1 VLDLLIR
8 GGTIVDGTGAP
19 ARVGDVG
26 VRDGRIVP
34 ADGEAASRTIDADGL
49 VVAPGFVDI
58 HTHYDA
64 QLLWDPTA
72 SPSPLHGVTTVI
84 GGNCGFALAP
94 LGAAGRAGGGAD
106 DRTRDAH
113 ADYLARLMARVEG
126 IPLAALLAGVPW
138 DWATYDDYLSR
149 FDGRI
154 AVNAGFLAGHSVL
167 RRLVMGERSVGA
179 DATDDDIAAMAQ
191 LLDACLTAG
200 ALGFS
205 TSQASTHNDGD
216 GQPVPS
222 RAATVD
228 ELVRLAAVCADHP
241 GTQLECIIQGCL
253 SGFTDDEVALM
264 AEMSRRADRPINW
277 NVLAVRPGP
286 GSNHEPQLGASARAA
301 ELGGRVVAL
310 TLPGGAMPR
319 LSFFTGFALDG
330 LPGWRDTLGL
340 PIPERTAALGDP
352 AVRARLLEGSQSPAA
367 GSLGVLAAWDRMVI
381 METPNSPYEGRS
393 VGELAA
399 EEGRGAFDVLLDI
412 VIGDDLRTGFQPC
425 FPAEPDDAWKLRADV
440 WRDPYTVVGG
450 SDAGAHLDMMCGATY
465 STFLVGECVRDK
477 GVLSI
482 EEAVHQLADV
492 PARLYGL
499 TGRGRIADGFAAD
512 LVVFDPASVAPG
524 ELRTRDDLPGGA
536 ERLYA
541 DATGVEHVVVNGVE
555 IARAGAFTGDTPG
568 TTLRSG
574 RDTETVHAAG

>member
-8 GGTIVDGTGAP
+8 GATIVDGTGAP
-19 ARVGDVG
+19 ARPGDVG
-26 VRDGRIVP
+26 VRDGRIVA
-34 ADGEAASRTIDADGL
+34 ADGEGAARTVDAAGL

-72 SPSPLHGVTTVI
+72 SPSPLHGVTTVV

-94 LGAAGRAGGGAD
+94 LAGAD
-106 DRTRDAH
+106 RDDD

-126 IPLAALLAGVPW
+126 IPLPALLAGVPW
-138 DWATYDDYLSR
+138 DWPSLSDYLGR

-167 RRLVMGERSVGA
+167 RRVVMGRRAVGEEA
-179 DATDDDIAAMAQ
+179 SEDDLVTMEAM
-191 LLDACLTAG
+191 LHECLAAG

-205 TSQASTHNDGD
+205 TSRASTHNDGD

-222 RAATVD
+222 RFATD
-228 ELVRLAAVCADHP
+228 EELVRLAAVCRDHP

-253 SGFTDDEVALM
+253 SGFTDAEVELLT
-264 AEMSRRADRPINW
+264 ELSRRADRPINW
-277 NVLAVRPGP
+277 NVLAVRG
-286 GSNHEPQLGASARAA
+286 GSNHEHQLAASARAA
-301 ELGGRVVAL
+301 ERGGRIVAL
-310 TLPGGAMPR
+310 TLPGGAPPR
-319 LSFFTGFALDG
+319 LSFLTGFALDG

-340 PIPERTAALGDP
+340 PIPERTRALADP
-352 AVRARLLEGSQSPAA
+352 AVRAHLRERAASPEA
-367 GSLGVLAAWDRMVI
+367 GVLRSLAAWDRMVI
-381 METPNSPYEGRS
+381 MESPATRHEGRS

-399 EEGRGAFDVLLDI
+399 EDGRDPFDVLLDI
-412 VIGDDLRTGFQPC
+412 VVADDLRTGFQPR
-425 FPAEPDDAWKLRADV
+425 FPAEPDDVWKLRADI

-477 GVLSI
+477 AVLTI
-482 EEAVHQLADV
+482 EEAVHQLTDV

-499 TGRGRIADGFAAD
+499 TGRGRIAEGWAAD
-512 LVVFDPASVAPG
+512 LVVFDPARVGPG
-524 ELRTRDDLPGGA
+524 PMRTRADLPGGA
-536 ERLYA
+536 ARLYA
-541 DATGVEHVVVNGVE
+541 DAVGVEHVVVNGVE
-555 IARAGAFTGDTPG
+555 IARGGAFTGATPG

-574 RDTETVHAAG
+574 RDTETVHAAGA